1 MTQWL
6 AGDTMFDLYGR
17 GWQMLEGGLVTIQL
31 CLTVLPLMIMIG
43 LLGASAKLSQFR
55 ALRVI
60 GESYTVIIRGIP
72 ELLIILLIYFGG
84 TIAVQNFMS
93 WLSGEEVRVDIPAFW
108 SGVAALA
115 LVQGAFASEV
125 FRAAMQSI
133 PVGQIEA
140 ATACGMSPS
149 QIFLR
154 IKLPQLW
161 RFALP
166 GLNNL
171 FQVLIK
177 DTALISVVGVE
188 EIMRKAAIGAGT
200 EKAPFTFYLVAMLM
214 FLAFTTISLFVFNR
228 LEKRAARGIARA

>member
-1 MTQWL
+1 
-6 AGDTMFDLYGR
+6 MFDLYGR
-17 GWQMLEGGLVTIQL
+17 GWQMLDGGLVTIQL
-31 CLTVLPLMIMIG
+31 CLTVLPFMIIIG
-43 LLGASAKLSQFR
+43 LLGASAKLSRFK

-72 ELLIILLIYFGG
+72 ELLVILLIYFGG
-84 TIAVQNFMS
+84 TIAVQNIAEMIN
-93 WLSGEEVRVDIPAFW
+93 GAETRVDIPAFW

-125 FRAAMQSI
+125 FRAAMLAI
-133 PVGQIEA
+133 PKGQIEA
-140 ATACGMSPS
+140 AIATGMTPV
-149 QIFLR
+149 QIFHR

-188 EIMRKAAIGAGT
+188 EILRKAAVGAGT

-214 FLAFTTISLFVFNR
+214 FLAFTTVSLIAFNR
-228 LEKRAARGIARA
+228 LEKRASRGIARA

>member
-1 MTQWL
+1 
-6 AGDTMFDLYGR
+6 MFDLYGR
-17 GWQMLEGGLVTIQL
+17 GWQMLDGGLVTIQL
-31 CLTVLPLMIMIG
+31 CLTVLPFMIIIG
-43 LLGASAKLSQFR
+43 LLGASAKLSRFK

-72 ELLIILLIYFGG
+72 ELLVILLIYFGG
-84 TIAVQNFMS
+84 TIAVQNIAEMI
-93 WLSGEEVRVDIPAFW
+93 SGAETRVDIPALW

-125 FRAAMQSI
+125 FRAAMLAI
-133 PVGQIEA
+133 PKGQIEA
-140 ATACGMSPS
+140 AIATGMTPV
-149 QIFLR
+149 QIFHR

-188 EIMRKAAIGAGT
+188 EILRKAAVGAGT

-214 FLAFTTISLFVFNR
+214 FLAFTTVSLIAFNR
-228 LEKRAARGIARA
+228 LEKRASRGIARA

>member
-1 MTQWL
+1 
-6 AGDTMFDLYGR
+6 MFDLYGR
-17 GWQMLEGGLVTIQL
+17 GWQMLDGGIVTIQL
-31 CLTVLPLMIMIG
+31 CLTVLPFMIVIG
-43 LLGASAKLSQFR
+43 LLGASAKLSRFKT
-55 ALRVI
+55 LRVI

-72 ELLIILLIYFGG
+72 ELLVILLIYFGG
-84 TIAVQNFMS
+84 TIAVQNIAEMI
-93 WLSGEEVRVDIPAFW
+93 SGEEARVDIPAFW

-125 FRAAMQSI
+125 FRAAMLAI
-133 PVGQIEA
+133 PKGQIEA
-140 ATACGMSPS
+140 AIATGMTPF
-149 QIFLR
+149 QIFHR

-188 EIMRKAAIGAGT
+188 EILRKAAVGAGT

-214 FLAFTTISLFVFNR
+214 FLAFTTVSLIAFNR
-228 LEKRAARGIARA
+228 LEKRASRGIART

>member
-1 MTQWL
+1 
-6 AGDTMFDLYGR
+6 MFDLYGR
-17 GWQMLEGGLVTIQL
+17 GWQMLEGGLVTVQL
-31 CLTVLPLMIMIG
+31 CLTVLPFMIILG
-43 LLGASAKLSQFR
+43 LLGASAKLSRYR
-55 ALRVI
+55 ALRIV
-60 GESYTVIIRGIP
+60 GESYTVIVRGIP
-72 ELLIILLIYFGG
+72 ELLVILLIYFGG
-84 TIAVQNFMS
+84 TIAIQN
-93 WLSGEEVRVDIPAFW
+93 LAELIGGEAVRVDIPAFW

-133 PVGQIEA
+133 PLGQIEA
-140 ATACGMSPS
+140 ATACGMTPS
-149 QIFLR
+149 QIFIR

-188 EIMRKAAIGAGT
+188 EILRKAAVGAGT
-200 EKAPFTFYLVAMLM
+200 EKAPFTFYLVAMAM
-214 FLAFTTISLFVFNR
+214 FLAFTTISLFVFSR
-228 LEKRAARGIARA
+228 LEKRASRGIARA

>member
-1 MTQWL
+1 
-6 AGDTMFDLYGR
+6 MFDLYGR
-17 GWQMLEGGLVTIQL
+17 GWQMLEGGLVTVQL
-31 CLTVLPLMIMIG
+31 CLTVLPFMIILG
-43 LLGASAKLSQFR
+43 LLGASAKLSR
-55 ALRVI
+55 YRSLRII

-72 ELLIILLIYFGG
+72 ELLVILLIYFGG
-84 TIAVQNFMS
+84 TIAVQN
-93 WLSGEEVRVDIPAFW
+93 LAELIGGEAVRVDIPAFW

-140 ATACGMSPS
+140 ATACGMTPA

-188 EIMRKAAIGAGT
+188 EILRKAAVGAGT
-200 EKAPFTFYLVAMLM
+200 EKAPFTFYLVAMAM
-214 FLAFTTISLFVFNR
+214 FLAFTTVSLFIFNR
-228 LEKRAARGIARA
+228 LEKRASRGIARA

>member
-1 MTQWL
+1 
-6 AGDTMFDLYGR
+6 MFDLYGR
-17 GWQMLEGGLVTIQL
+17 GWQMLDGGIVTIQL
-31 CLTVLPLMIMIG
+31 CLTVLPFMIVIG
-43 LLGASAKLSQFR
+43 LLGASAKLSRFK

-72 ELLIILLIYFGG
+72 ELLVILLIYFGG
-84 TIAVQNFMS
+84 TIAVQNIAEMI
-93 WLSGEEVRVDIPAFW
+93 SGAETRVDIPAFW

-125 FRAAMQSI
+125 FRAAMLAI
-133 PVGQIEA
+133 PKGQIEA
-140 ATACGMSPS
+140 AIATGMTPT
-149 QIFLR
+149 QIFRR

-188 EIMRKAAIGAGT
+188 EILRKAAVGAGT

-214 FLAFTTISLFVFNR
+214 FLAFTTVSLFAFNR
-228 LEKRAARGIARA
+228 LEKRASRGIARA

>member
-1 MTQWL
+1 
-6 AGDTMFDLYGR
+6 MFDLYGR
-17 GWQMLEGGLVTIQL
+17 SDQMLYGGLVTIQL
-31 CLTVLPLMIMIG
+31 CLTVLPFMIVIG
-43 LLGASAKLSQFR
+43 LLGASAKLSR
-55 ALRVI
+55 YKALRVI

-72 ELLIILLIYFGG
+72 ELLVILLIYFGG
-84 TIAVQNFMS
+84 TIAVQKIAEMI
-93 WLSGEEVRVDIPAFW
+93 SGEAARVDIPAFW

-125 FRAAMQSI
+125 FRAAMLAI
-133 PVGQIEA
+133 PKGQIEA
-140 ATACGMSPS
+140 AVATGMTPV
-149 QIFLR
+149 QIFYR

-188 EIMRKAAIGAGT
+188 EILRKAAVGAGT

-214 FLAFTTISLFVFNR
+214 FLAFTTVSLFAFNR
-228 LEKRAARGIARA
+228 LEKRANRGIARA

>member
-1 MTQWL
+1 
-6 AGDTMFDLYGR
+6 MFDLYGR
-17 GWQMLEGGLVTIQL
+17 SDQMLYGGLVTIQL
-31 CLTVLPLMIMIG
+31 CLTVLPFMIVIG
-43 LLGASAKLSQFR
+43 LLGASAKLSR
-55 ALRVI
+55 YKALRVI

-72 ELLIILLIYFGG
+72 ELLVILLIYFGG
-84 TIAVQNFMS
+84 TIAVQKIAEMI
-93 WLSGEEVRVDIPAFW
+93 SGEATRVDIPAFW

-125 FRAAMQSI
+125 FRAAMLAI
-133 PVGQIEA
+133 PKGQIEA
-140 ATACGMSPS
+140 AVATGMTPV
-149 QIFLR
+149 QIFYR

-188 EIMRKAAIGAGT
+188 EILRKAAVGAGT

-214 FLAFTTISLFVFNR
+214 FLAFTTVSLFAFNR
-228 LEKRAARGIARA
+228 LEKRANRGIARA

>member
-1 MTQWL
+1 ML
-6 AGDTMFDLYGR
+6 DLYGR
-17 GWQMLEGGLVTIQL
+17 GWQMLEGGLVTVQL
-31 CLTVLPLMIMIG
+31 CLTVLPFMIVIG
-43 LLGASAKLSQFR
+43 LLGASAKLSR
-55 ALRVI
+55 YRTLRVI
-60 GESYTVIIRGIP
+60 GESYTVLIRGIP
-72 ELLIILLIYFGG
+72 ELLVILLIYFGG
-84 TIAVQNFMS
+84 TIAVQS
-93 WLSGEEVRVDIPAFW
+93 LAELISGEETRVDIPAFW

-133 PVGQIEA
+133 PIGQIEA
-140 ATACGMSPS
+140 ATACGMTPM
-149 QIFLR
+149 QVFMR

-214 FLAFTTISLFVFNR
+214 FLSFTTVSLLVFNY
-228 LEKRAARGIARA
+228 LEKRAARGVARA

>member
-1 MTQWL
+1 
-6 AGDTMFDLYGR
+6 MFDLYGR
-17 GWQMLEGGLVTIQL
+17 GWQMFEGGLVTIQL
-31 CLTVLPLMIMIG
+31 CLSVLPFMILLG
-43 LLGASAKLSQFR
+43 LLGALAKLSRFR
-55 ALRVI
+55 ALRAI

-72 ELLIILLIYFGG
+72 ELLVILLIYFGG
-84 TIAVQNFMS
+84 TIAVQRLAEVFG
-93 WLSGEEVRVDIPAFW
+93 GEDVRVDIPAFW

-125 FRAAMQSI
+125 FRAAIQAI

-140 ATACGMSPS
+140 ATACGMTPL

-154 IKLPQLW
+154 IKLPQMW

-188 EIMRKAAIGAGT
+188 EILRMAAIGAGT

-214 FLAFTTISLFVFNR
+214 FLAFTTVSLIVFNR
-228 LEKRAARGIARA
+228 LEKRASRGIVRA

>member
-1 MTQWL
+1 
-6 AGDTMFDLYGR
+6 MFDLYGR

-55 ALRVI
+55 VLRVI

-93 WLSGEEVRVDIPAFW
+93 WLSGEDVRVDIPAFW

-228 LEKRAARGIARA
+228 LEKRAARGVARA

>member
-1 MTQWL
+1 
-6 AGDTMFDLYGR
+6 MFDLYGR
-17 GWQMLEGGLVTIQL
+17 GWQMLEGGLVTVQL
-31 CLTVLPLMIMIG
+31 CLTVLPFMIILG
-43 LLGASAKLSQFR
+43 LLGASAKLSR
-55 ALRVI
+55 YKALRII

-72 ELLIILLIYFGG
+72 ELLVILLIYFGG
-84 TIAVQNFMS
+84 TIAIQN
-93 WLSGEEVRVDIPAFW
+93 LAELIGGEAVRVDIPAFW

-133 PVGQIEA
+133 PLGQIEA
-140 ATACGMSPS
+140 ATACGMTPT
-149 QIFLR
+149 QIFIR

-188 EIMRKAAIGAGT
+188 EILRKAAVGAGT
-200 EKAPFTFYLVAMLM
+200 EKAPFTFYLVAMAM
-214 FLAFTTISLFVFNR
+214 FLAFTTVSLFVFNR
-228 LEKRAARGIARA
+228 LEKRASRGIGVIDV

>member
-1 MTQWL
+1 
-6 AGDTMFDLYGR
+6 MFDLYGR

-55 ALRVI
+55 VLRVI
-60 GESYTVIIRGIP
+60 GESYTVIVRGIP

-108 SGVAALA
+108 SGVVALA

-133 PVGQIEA
+133 PLGQIEA
-140 ATACGMSPS
+140 ATACGMTPA

-214 FLAFTTISLFVFNR
+214 FLAFTTISLCVFNR
-228 LEKRAARGIARA
+228 LEKRAARGVARA

>member
-1 MTQWL
+1 
-6 AGDTMFDLYGR
+6 MFDLYGR

-31 CLTVLPLMIMIG
+31 CLTVLPLMIVIG

-55 ALRVI
+55 TLRII

-84 TIAVQNFMS
+84 TIAVQNLVS
-93 WLSGEEVRVDIPAFW
+93 WISGEEIRVDIPAFW

-125 FRAAMQSI
+125 FRAAMLSI
-133 PVGQIEA
+133 PSGQIEA
-140 ATACGMSPS
+140 ATACGMTSR
-149 QIFLR
+149 QIFVR

-188 EIMRKAAIGAGT
+188 EIMRMAAIGAGT

-214 FLAFTTISLFVFNR
+214 FLAFTTVSLFIFNR
-228 LEKRAARGIARA
+228 LEKRASRGIARA